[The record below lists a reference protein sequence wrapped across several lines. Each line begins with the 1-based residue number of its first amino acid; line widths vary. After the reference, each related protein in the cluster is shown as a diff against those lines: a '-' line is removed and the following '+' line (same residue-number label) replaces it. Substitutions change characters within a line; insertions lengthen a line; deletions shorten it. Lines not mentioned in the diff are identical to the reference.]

1 MQMSDVNHP
10 DVVAEVEA
18 VFRNYERALTENIVE
33 DLTEMF
39 WDSPL
44 TLRYGTAEMLYGAK
58 AIHEFRAARPSGPR
72 PRELIRYIITTYGG
86 SAATANAEYRVTNDS
101 RLGRQSQTWVKLDG
115 RWRIVAAHVSF
126 MDDVRSAR

>member
-1 MQMSDVNHP
+1 MQMPDVNRP

-39 WDSPL
+39 WESPL
-44 TLRYGTAEMLYGAK
+44 TLRYGTAEMLYGAR

-72 PRELIRYIITTYGG
+72 PRELIRYVITTFGDC
-86 SAATANAEYRVTNDS
+86 AATANAEYRVISDQ

-115 RWRIVAAHVSF
+115 RWQIVAAHVSF
-126 MDDVRSAR
+126 MDNVSAG